1 MSRIDDMLREMC
13 PDGVEY
19 KPLGEVGKFF
29 RGSGLLKKDFVDE
42 GLPCIHYGQIHTRF
56 RISTDST
63 ISFVTPELWS
73 RLHHAASGDLL
84 IATTSEDDAA
94 VAKATA
100 WLGEGEVAVGGD
112 LHIFRHVLDPK
123 YVSHFFS
130 STHFQNQKSKF
141 ISGAKVRRIS
151 STNLSK
157 IRIPVPPIEI
167 QREIVLI
174 LDKFVKLEAELEAEL
189 DLRQKQYKY
198 YLELL
203 LTVAEYAPQVRLGD
217 ISKIVRGASPRP
229 IYKFLAQDSGGIP
242 WIKIGDVPANGKY
255 VTKTEQFIT
264 PDGVARS
271 RRIHPGDFLLSNSMS
286 FGRPYISNIDG
297 CIHDGWLAIRKFQDT
312 FSPDYLYYAL
322 RSAKVQQ
329 EFESRAG
336 SSTVKNLNADI
347 VRSISIPAPPRQE
360 QDRIVEI
367 LNLFDVL
374 VSDISLGLP
383 AEIAARRQ
391 QYEYY
396 RDKLLTFPQK
406 AV

>member
-1 MSRIDDMLREMC
+1 MLREMC

-167 QREIVLI
+167 QHEIALI

-189 DLRQKQYKY
+189 EARRKQYC
-198 YLELL
+198 LL
-203 LTVAEYAPQVRLGD
+203 LERFMAFDPSVEWSTVREVCSTTFSGGTPRVTESSFFDGD
-217 ISKIVRGASPRP
+217 IPWLRTKEVNFADIRKTEKTITAKGLANSSAKWVPPNSVIIAISGAGATRGRVAINKIALTTNQHCCALIPNRVNESFLYYWLVHSYDEIRSRGRGNRSDLTLRIVNDFPVPVPPQKEQESIVR
-229 IYKFLAQDSGGIP
+229 
-242 WIKIGDVPANGKY
+242 
-255 VTKTEQFIT
+255 
-264 PDGVARS
+264 
-271 RRIHPGDFLLSNSMS
+271 
-286 FGRPYISNIDG
+286 
-297 CIHDGWLAIRKFQDT
+297 
-312 FSPDYLYYAL
+312 AL
-322 RSAKVQQ
+322 NQ
-329 EFESRAG
+329 
-336 SSTVKNLNADI
+336 LNAL
-347 VRSISIPAPPRQE
+347 
-360 QDRIVEI
+360 
-367 LNLFDVL
+367 LNDLD
-374 VSDISLGLP
+374 SGLP

-396 RDKLLTFPQK
+396 RDKLLTLPQK

>member
-151 STNLSK
+151 RTNLSK

-174 LDKFVKLEAELEAEL
+174 LDKFVKLEAELEA
-189 DLRQKQYKY
+189 RQQQYAY
-198 YLELL
+198 YQNQLIWGSNAPR
-203 LTVAEYAPQVRLGD
+203 VA
-217 ISKIVRGASPRP
+217 
-229 IYKFLAQDSGGIP
+229 
-242 WIKIGDVPANGKY
+242 IGDVGTLTRGRRFTRKDLTDQGIPAIHYGEIY
-255 VTKTEQFIT
+255 TTYGISTRKTVSHVVSEY
-264 PDGVARS
+264 ARNL
-271 RRIHPGDFLLSNSMS
+271 RYAEPGDV
-286 FGRPYISNIDG
+286 II
-297 CIHDGWLAIRKFQDT
+297 
-312 FSPDYLYYAL
+312 
-322 RSAKVQQ
+322 
-329 EFESRAG
+329 AG
-336 SSTVKNLNADI
+336 VGETEAYS
-347 VRSISIPAPPRQE
+347 
-360 QDRIVEI
+360 
-367 LNLFDVL
+367 
-374 VSDISLGLP
+374 
-383 AEIAARRQ
+383 
-391 QYEYY
+391 
-396 RDKLLTFPQK
+396 
-406 AV
+406 